1 MSDIALLAHLAPVPG
16 TAPSGP
22 TVRRALEL
30 AGAPAMLD
38 KIARARAKARAH
50 AWALIAGT
58 TAGFP
63 WLVIAGKTLTGWV
76 VIDMDATL
84 VTSYS
89 PGSQGRGCSHLE
101 ERLRF
106 PPIGGVVPEYPRVPG
121 HAPAARE
128 RRLEHVHRT

>member
-1 MSDIALLAHLAPVPG
+1 
-16 TAPSGP
+16 
-22 TVRRALEL
+22 
-30 AGAPAMLD
+30 MLD

-50 AWALIAGT
+50 ARALIAGT

-89 PGSQGRGCSHLE
+89 AKEGAAPTWTVKATVSTHWERGAGIPASAWPCSCGPGNAGSNTFTDRRCWPPPSGRSRPGSGAGS
-101 ERLRF
+101 
-106 PPIGGVVPEYPRVPG
+106 
-121 HAPAARE
+121 
-128 RRLEHVHRT
+128 